1 MPSLL
6 CLLTDTVKTHPPC
19 LGQSR
24 VPKAHISCLFTSV
37 TAMFKLLSVS
47 SLSCSVRDT
56 STLSSRCL
64 GPNVCPPDQTPCQ
77 SRLPLAVPYV
87 LLFRTCSIYLPWKK
101 LEQRYIR
108 RKWSLP
114 QQPWRETEDRQ
125 PPPPPSPGPQNA
137 TASGPCALRCPPS
150 CSEMPTF
157 FSN

>member
-6 CLLTDTVKTHPPC
+6 CLLTDTVQTHPPC
-19 LGQSR
+19 LGQSH
-24 VPKAHISCLFTSV
+24 VPKAHISCLFASV
-37 TAMFKLLSVS
+37 TGMFKLLPVS
-47 SLSCSVRDT
+47 SLSCSVPDT

-77 SRLPLAVPYV
+77 SRLPLAIPYV

-101 LEQRYIR
+101 LEQRSIR
-108 RKWSLP
+108 RKPSR

-125 PPPPPSPGPQNA
+125 SLPSPPVPPRHG
-137 TASGPCALRCPPS
+137 LRLL

-157 FSN
+157 LSN